1 MMWLK
6 KHSRWMIPVIGLGC
20 VIFLLFQMNRVQDPF
35 EPTPSYEVQM
45 VDELYYTDE
54 TIQQWVTEVCQEA
67 GSYEQKIDAYQYL
80 LICGGQQTKD
90 RYALALVD
98 TIPSKDKMQVVYS
111 LVEIENDEYNQGQQ
125 TPFMLVRVPSYLNLK
140 LTAKQ
145 IPEETI
151 PDYLSS
157 KSN

>member
-1 MMWLK
+1 MCLK
-6 KHSRWMIPVIGLGC
+6 NYSRIIIPIIGLMST
-20 VIFLLFQMNRVQDPF
+20 VLVLLKMESLQDPF

-125 TPFMLVRVPSYLNLK
+125 APFMLVRVPSYLNLK

-151 PDYLSS
+151 PNYLSS